1 MAFTLQIGDTAPD
14 FHLKSTTGKFYKLDE
29 FKEDTLVLFFTCNH
43 CPYVTGSDEHTRMI
57 ADRFSSQGVD
67 FVAINSNSKN
77 TYAEDDFEGMI
88 DRMDQ
93 YSFPWVY
100 LHDESQ
106 DIAMSYGALRTPHF
120 YVFNK
125 DRKLIYTGRSIDT
138 PRNWK
143 DHNNTDLIDALEQ
156 HLQGKEIENPLTNP
170 TGCNVKWEGQDKHWM
185 PSDACDLV

>member
-1 MAFTLQIGDTAPD
+1 MAFTLKIGDTAPD
-14 FHLKSTTGKFYKLDE
+14 FHLKSTTGKFYRLDD
-29 FKEDTLVLFFTCNH
+29 FKEDTLVIFFTCNH

-125 DRKLIYTGRSIDT
+125 DRKLVYTGRSIDT

-143 DHNNTDLIDALEQ
+143 DHNHTDLIDALEQ

-170 TGCNVKWEGQDKHWM
+170 IGCNVKWEGQDKHWM